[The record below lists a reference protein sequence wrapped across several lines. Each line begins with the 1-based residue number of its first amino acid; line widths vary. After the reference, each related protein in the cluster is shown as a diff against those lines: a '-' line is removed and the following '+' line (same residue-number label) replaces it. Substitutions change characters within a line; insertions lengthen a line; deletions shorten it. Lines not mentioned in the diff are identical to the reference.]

1 MAAQKGIGKLRQF
14 GIAKEAV
21 RGTAETAAQ
30 YWIPWSDFEINE
42 KDKRVVDEQSHG
54 LIEDAVGESIVG
66 QWAEGKV
73 SAPIGD
79 KHFPLFLYA
88 LLGTLATTD
97 NADSDAAVKDHTVTV
112 AQSAQHQALS
122 LFVDDPLAAAD
133 YKHALGTITG
143 LELKFEK
150 DKYLEYS
157 INFKSKKGA
166 TATLTPAV
174 TSAENRFL
182 PQHLVFK
189 LASAYSGLTAASA
202 VSVKSL
208 SLKINPN
215 VEEDFVLGSLTPAD
229 FLNKQLEIGG
239 DVELLWNAETYKTI
253 ALAGTSQAMRID
265 LINADVTIGTAA
277 HPEIQINLAKVLFEE
292 IAVSGGL
299 NDFVKQT
306 LKFKAFYS
314 LSDSLMVNSV
324 CTNVVASY

>member
-21 RGTAETAAQ
+21 RGTAEAAAT
-30 YWIPWSDFEINE
+30 YWIPWADFEINE
-42 KDKRVVDEQSHG
+42 KDKRQVDDQSRG
-54 LIEDAVGESIVG
+54 LIEDSVGESIVA

-79 KHFPLFLYA
+79 KYFPLFLLA
-88 LLGTLATTD
+88 ILGTVANSD
-97 NADSDAAVKDHTVTV
+97 NADSDASIIDHTITV

-122 LFVDDPLAAAD
+122 LFVDDPLAAQD
-133 YKHALGTITG
+133 YKHALGVITG
-143 LELKFEK
+143 MELKFEK
-150 DKYLEYS
+150 EKFLS
-157 INFKSKKGA
+157 CSVNFKAKKGA
-166 TATLTPAV
+166 TATLTPAA
-174 TSAENRFL
+174 TTAENRFL

-208 SLKINPN
+208 SLKINQN
-215 VEEDFVLGSLTPAD
+215 IEDDFVLGSLAPVD
-229 FLNKQLEIGG
+229 FLNKQMEITG
-239 DVELLWNAETYKTI
+239 DVELLWNAETYKTL

-265 LINADVTIGTAA
+265 LLNADVTIGAAA

-299 NDFVKQT
+299 NEFVKQT

-314 LSDSLMVNSV
+314 TTDSLMISCV
-324 CTNVVASY
+324 CTNNVATV